1 MINQSFLT
9 SDYFLKKNHET
20 GVFSGYASVFAIN
33 DKHND
38 IVLPG
43 AFADTDLTKVKILWQ
58 HEHQHPIGK
67 ILAIQE
73 DSYGLWVE
81 IKLLLDI
88 TKAKDV
94 YAMLKENIIQH
105 MSIGYIPIKYKTNA
119 KKQRI
124 LEKVELLEIS
134 LVTFPANEMAS
145 VVAVKNNMPNSE
157 NLLNMLNKSINILR
171 EN

>member
-1 MINQSFLT
+1 MIDQSFLT

-20 GVFSGYASVFAIN
+20 GIFSGYASVFAIN

-38 IVLPG
+38 VLLPG
-43 AFADTDLTKVKILWQ
+43 AFADFDLNKVKVLWQ
-58 HEHQHPIGK
+58 HENAHPIGK
-67 ILAIQE
+67 IISIQD
-73 DSYGLWVE
+73 DSYGLWFE
-81 IKLLLDI
+81 IKLMLDI

-94 YAMLKENIIQH
+94 YAMLKEDIIQH
-105 MSIGYIPIKYKTNA
+105 MSIGYIPVKYKNNA

-145 VVAVKNNMPNSE
+145 VVAVKNTDQ
-157 NLLNMLNKSINILR
+157 NLLNILNKSIKILR
-171 EN
+171 NSK

>member
-1 MINQSFLT
+1 MLNQSFIT

-20 GVFSGYASVFAIN
+20 GVFSGYASVFSIN

-38 IVLPG
+38 IMFPG
-43 AFADTDLTKVKILWQ
+43 AFADVDFKKIKVLWQ
-58 HEHQHPIGK
+58 HEHENPIGK
-67 ILAIQE
+67 IIAIQE

-88 TKAKDV
+88 AKARDV
-94 YAMLKENIIQH
+94 YTMLKEDIIQH
-105 MSIGYIPIKYKTNA
+105 MSIGYIPVKFKTNA

-145 VVAVKNNMPNSE
+145 VVAVKNTDQ
-157 NLLNMLNKSINILR
+157 NLLRMLNKSIRILR
-171 EN
+171 NN